1 MGLFKPGWM
10 SKDENKAMRSL
21 DRVSDDEELY
31 RIATECPHLN
41 VQIRAVSRIRDAD
54 RRLDVALTKR
64 LISLNVRRAALE
76 GASEERLCLV
86 AGKAPMC
93 DIRLEAVDRMSDD
106 TFLAKLVLDG
116 AGGSRDDKRVCEA
129 AYEKMEHPPFECSM
143 LMCSRKADEN
153 LLHDVEGMTYPAD
166 REKLL
171 RVVREK
177 EGEAAGRAVTK
188 LPYEQEREV
197 LRELAMNGKGLA
209 RSAAVASLH
218 LPADRDIAD
227 SIIAEPKSGRNLK
240 QHAVRLLPEDDPVL
254 NELCCPFCGA
264 LGSVFHHGGYDD
276 AVDMYYSAYECRV
289 CGREVRKHS
298 VTGTAEVKDFSITLR
313 QLRSR

>member
-1 MGLFKPGWM
+1 
-10 SKDENKAMRSL
+10 
-21 DRVSDDEELY
+21 
-31 RIATECPHLN
+31 
-41 VQIRAVSRIRDAD
+41 
-54 RRLDVALTKR
+54 
-64 LISLNVRRAALE
+64 
-76 GASEERLCLV
+76 
-86 AGKAPMC
+86 
-93 DIRLEAVDRMSDD
+93 MSDD
-106 TFLAKLVLDG
+106 TFLAKLVLGG

-227 SIIAEPKSGRNLK
+227 SIIAEPKSGRDLK
-240 QHAVRLLPEDDPVL
+240 QRVVRLLPEDDSVL
-254 NELCCPFCGA
+254 KEPCCPFCGA

-313 QLRSR
+313 ELRSR